1 MGTFKMTSFWETESM
16 SLVSGTTCPTYSV
29 TSYKDPMEKK
39 LVTYTSLEKLPIFRV
54 KIRE

>member
-1 MGTFKMTSFWETESM
+1 MGTFKITSFWETESM
-16 SLVSGTTCPTYSV
+16 ALVSGTTCLTYSV